1 MRSLSLS
8 RLLQIVVALP
18 LSALAAFSG
27 ILLLDTFDG
36 YRDIE
41 RVAALEKIVVAASR
55 MTVTP
60 LNQEIIQALAFV
72 TSGSE
77 LDRAEMQAARQR
89 SDQAIVSFKDAAA
102 AAGLSDSKSLEII
115 GNVGRRLRGFEALRS
130 KADARTLKRR
140 DVGAVLQPITSE
152 LADLY
157 HRIVIFIDQGRLSVL
172 LQALNAVTQLNDG
185 QRIES
190 GRTKPALQGGPA
202 ASSQTGAT

>member
-1 MRSLSLS
+1 MVQSPTHASNRSSVVPNAIIGKLHHVRVAMRSLSLS

-41 RVAALEKIVVAASR
+41 RVTALEKIVVAASH

-77 LDRAEMQAARQR
+77 LDRAKMQAARQR
-89 SDQAIVSFKDAAA
+89 SDQA
-102 AAGLSDSKSLEII
+102 
-115 GNVGRRLRGFEALRS
+115 
-130 KADARTLKRR
+130 
-140 DVGAVLQPITSE
+140 
-152 LADLY
+152 
-157 HRIVIFIDQGRLSVL
+157 
-172 LQALNAVTQLNDG
+172 
-185 QRIES
+185 
-190 GRTKPALQGGPA
+190 
-202 ASSQTGAT
+202 

>member
-41 RVAALEKIVVAASR
+41 RVAVLEKIVVAASH

-89 SDQAIVSFKDAAA
+89 SDQAINSFKDAAA
-102 AAGLSDSKSLEII
+102 AAGLSDSKS
-115 GNVGRRLRGFEALRS
+115 
-130 KADARTLKRR
+130 
-140 DVGAVLQPITSE
+140 
-152 LADLY
+152 
-157 HRIVIFIDQGRLSVL
+157 
-172 LQALNAVTQLNDG
+172 
-185 QRIES
+185 
-190 GRTKPALQGGPA
+190 
-202 ASSQTGAT
+202 